1 MLSATQESH
10 LQSGQPS
17 YLAAKK
23 LLHAGGSILRVAAFP
38 YLPKSFGAVV
48 KLPLNNNSGA
58 ERIVNPITAVLGPL
72 VVWVMAVALQTAV
85 WAAQPQ
91 TDNCITC
98 HLALGVE
105 NLTKPAE
112 LYKADIHAAK
122 GFTCVACHGGDANI
136 MGLEAMD
143 KKKGFIGK
151 PAGIQVIEVCG
162 KCHSD
167 PNFMR
172 RYNPSLRVDQVAE
185 YYTSVHGKRLREQKD
200 QKVATCASCHVPH
213 SIRPP
218 NDSRSSVH
226 PLRVADTCGSCHAN
240 KDYMAPYKIPTDQVE
255 KYKQS
260 VHWKMMTSKGDLSA
274 PTCNDCHGN
283 HGASPPGVSSVVN
296 VCGQCHAVNSELFNK
311 SPHGKIF
318 AQMGIPGCAT
328 CHSNHAILETSDAML
343 SAGDKSACATCH
355 PPTSSGGILAASMLQ
370 SIERLK
376 TGYERSLTV
385 LKNAEHAGMEVS
397 QPLFELN
404 EAKTALIKA
413 RAAIHGFDQAILNK
427 EVEPGLKSSE
437 KAYARGLKALDELQY
452 RRKGLA
458 ISALIILALVVGLI
472 LKIRRMERKPK

>member
-1 MLSATQESH
+1 MPSVLACALIIFVSM
-10 LQSGQPS
+10 SGTA
-17 YLAAKK
+17 LAVEIKT
-23 LLHAGGSILRVAAFP
+23 P
-38 YLPKSFGAVV
+38 
-48 KLPLNNNSGA
+48 
-58 ERIVNPITAVLGPL
+58 E
-72 VVWVMAVALQTAV
+72 
-85 WAAQPQ
+85 
-91 TDNCITC
+91 DNCATC
-98 HLALGVE
+98 HLALGIA
-105 NLTKPAE
+105 NLTKPSE
-112 LYKADIHAAK
+112 VTNLISTPLK
-122 GFTCVACHGGDANI
+122 GSPARTVMVAIAPSW
-136 MGLEAMD
+136 GLEAMD
-143 KKKGFIGK
+143 RKKGYIGK
-151 PAGIQVIEVCG
+151 PSPVQIVEVCG

-167 PNFMR
+167 ADFMR

-185 YYTSVHGKRLREQKD
+185 YHTSVHGKKLKEQKD
-200 QKVATCASCHVPH
+200 LKVATCASCHVTP

-240 KDYMAPYKIPTDQVE
+240 KAYMASYKIPTDQVE

-260 VHWKMMTSKGDLSA
+260 VHWKMIAQKSDLSA

-283 HGASPPGVSSVVN
+283 HGAAPPGVSSVVN
-296 VCGQCHAVNSELFNK
+296 VCGQCHAVNSDLFNK

-318 AQMGIPGCAT
+318 AQMGVPGCAT
-328 CHSNHAILETSDAML
+328 CHSNHAISETSDAML
-343 SAGDKSACATCH
+343 SAGDKSACAGCH
-355 PPTSSGGILAASMLQ
+355 PPASLGGVLAMGMLK

-376 TGYERSLTV
+376 TGYERSLAV

-413 RAAIHGFDQAILNK
+413 RAAIHGFDQAILDK

-458 ISALIILALVVGLI
+458 ISALIIFALVVGLI
-472 LKIRRMERKPK
+472 LKIRQMERKSK